1 MRPSSSRR
9 TIIAVGVAA
18 AFVSATAFVRT
29 PGAGARPSVR
39 PLPESTTSAAFNA
52 DTLTGRSG
60 KLLMRLIDR
69 AGDGGVAI
77 LRRLFGDTAVTHP
90 GVYVTFDSATRR
102 PFSFV
107 TLVPFAEKVKGTIGT
122 YRMGFWPGERRATRS
137 EAYQNPEGFVEVTP
151 ENEDTPVSEH
161 FRLRDFLTHDQAAV
175 WPKYLVLSETL
186 VDKLELAIAELQ
198 RRGIRADHLAVL
210 SGFRSPQY
218 NARGVK
224 RGGRAADSRHQ
235 YGDAADVFVDGN
247 GDGRMDDL
255 NHDGRVNGR
264 DARILKQVFESVE
277 REYPDLTGG
286 LAIYAATRAHGP
298 FVHVDTRGVPA
309 RWGLR

>member
-9 TIIAVGVAA
+9 TTIAFGVAA
-18 AFVSATAFVRT
+18 AFVCATAFMRA
-29 PGAGARPSVR
+29 PDAGANVSVR
-39 PLPESTTSAAFNA
+39 PSPESTTTMPFGA
-52 DTLTGRSG
+52 DTLAGRSG

-69 AGDGGVAI
+69 EGDGGLAI
-77 LRRLFGDTAVTHP
+77 LRRLFGDTATTRP
-90 GVYVTFDSATRR
+90 GIYVAFDSATRR

-107 TLVPFAEKVKGTIGT
+107 TLVPFAEKVKGTIGA

-137 EAYQNPEGFVEVTP
+137 DAYQNPEGFVQVTP

-175 WPKYLVLSETL
+175 WPKYVVLSETL
-186 VDKLELAIAELQ
+186 VDKLELAMAELQ
-198 RRGIRADHLAVL
+198 RRGIRAEHLAVL

-235 YGDAADVFVDGN
+235 YGDAADVFVDSN

-255 NHDGRVNGR
+255 NHDGRVNSR
-264 DARILKQVFESVE
+264 DARVLEQVFEAVE
-277 REYPDLTGG
+277 REYPDLAGG
-286 LAIYAATRAHGP
+286 LAVYAATRAHGP